1 MGWVD
6 YPQYKEFDSAIGGE
20 TSFFGG
26 NVHPET
32 RKFMIQFD
40 VRIFFKW
47 VGEITPTS
55 IGIWNKPGR
64 FLGDLSRR
72 LVVNSKPLIQVKD
85 LQKVMAQIVTYI
97 YVII

>member
-1 MGWVD
+1 MD

-20 TSFFGG
+20 TFFFGG

-55 IGIWNKPGR
+55 IGI
-64 FLGDLSRR
+64 
-72 LVVNSKPLIQVKD
+72 
-85 LQKVMAQIVTYI
+85 
-97 YVII
+97 